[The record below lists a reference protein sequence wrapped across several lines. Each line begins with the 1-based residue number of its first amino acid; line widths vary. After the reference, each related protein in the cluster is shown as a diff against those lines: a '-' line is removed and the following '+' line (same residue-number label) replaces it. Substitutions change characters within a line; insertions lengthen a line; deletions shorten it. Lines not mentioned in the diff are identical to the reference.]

1 MLSNRCASPRPTPRQ
16 VFLGGVGLILTA
28 VFTTLGLILIVAGL
42 RGRRRDKVRSSN
54 VGSGASQSGR
64 TNVEVLT
71 HTAIRFARPAP
82 FLPDVADTQLN
93 CSPKVGLRNQFLL
106 SGSSFMQDSS
116 SLSEEQR

>member
-1 MLSNRCASPRPTPRQ
+1 M
-16 VFLGGVGLILTA
+16 FLGGVGLILTA

-71 HTAIRFARPAP
+71 HTANWFARPAP
-82 FLPDVADTQLN
+82 FVSDVADTQQRVQAFL
-93 CSPKVGLRNQFLL
+93 CPADSLLMKPLR
-106 SGSSFMQDSS
+106 SASVPGAAEKARRY
-116 SLSEEQR
+116 SLPPVKD